1 MFYTNE
7 DLALKKEDKS
17 PDYIYLPNITK
28 DLCIDEK
35 FENFIKGSGSY
46 NRKNDFE
53 ETVSLAVVDDDVFN
67 NSIFELNSNKEKE
80 EEEDYKHYYHSST
93 TTENPP
99 SKTESQKVPLF
110 PKRDDPD
117 AQPNGNPN
125 FRNNIRNKEKQP
137 RYKNNDNVRRI
148 IKRRFFNTYLKDAL
162 NKKLKKLGYKELF
175 RYFPQKLVGEITKK
189 KNKELMNM
197 TLFQIIEKNDSYI
210 KKDLINFEYNLE
222 IIKKIKTDEKAEIYF
237 ILNKKFSEIFEE
249 YVNSDAFKEEIVRL
263 NSKHKNEEFY
273 LQRYEYLAK
282 NFVRFYSQ

>member
-7 DLALKKEDKS
+7 DLALKKEDIS
-17 PDYIYLPNITK
+17 PDYIHLSHIIE

-35 FENFIKGSGSY
+35 IKNYIKGSGSY
-46 NRKNDFE
+46 NQENDFE
-53 ETVSLAVVDDDVFN
+53 ESVSGAVVDDDVFN

-99 SKTESQKVPLF
+99 SKTESQKVHLF
-110 PKRDDPD
+110 KKRDNPD
-117 AQPNGNPN
+117 DKPNANSN
-125 FRNNIRNKEKQP
+125 FRNNKRYREKQP

>member
-28 DLCIDEK
+28 DLCIDEIIK
-35 FENFIKGSGSY
+35 NFIKGSGSY

-53 ETVSLAVVDDDVFN
+53 ESVSGAVVDDDVFN

-93 TTENPP
+93 TIEN
-99 SKTESQKVPLF
+99 STLKNESQKVNLF
-110 PKRDDPD
+110 KKSDETDDK
-117 AQPNGNPN
+117 PNGNPN

-189 KNKELMNM
+189 LMNM

-222 IIKKIKTDEKAEIYF
+222 IIKKIKTDEKTEVYF

-249 YVNSDAFKEEIVRL
+249 YVNSDEFKEEIVRL

>member
-17 PDYIYLPNITK
+17 PDYIYLPHITK

-35 FENFIKGSGSY
+35 IENFIKGSGSY
-46 NRKNDFE
+46 NQENDFE
-53 ETVSLAVVDDDVFN
+53 ESISNTIINNNIFN
-67 NSIFELNSNKEKE
+67 NNLFELNSNKEKE

-93 TTENPP
+93 TIENSP
-99 SKTESQKVPLF
+99 VLLF
-110 PKRDDPD
+110 KKRDNPD
-117 AQPNGNPN
+117 DKPNGNSN
-125 FRNNIRNKEKQP
+125 FRNNKRYREKQP
-137 RYKNNDNVRRI
+137 RYTNNDNVRRI

-197 TLFQIIEKNDSYI
+197 TLFQILEKNDSYI

-222 IIKKIKTDEKAEIYF
+222 IIKKIKTDEKTEVYF
-237 ILNKKFSEIFEE
+237 ILNKKFSEVFEE
-249 YVNSDAFKEEIVRL
+249 YINSDAFKEEIVRL

-273 LQRYEYLAK
+273 LQRCEYLAK

>member
-17 PDYIYLPNITK
+17 PDYIYLPYLPNITK

-35 FENFIKGSGSY
+35 IKKYIKGSGSY
-46 NRKNDFE
+46 NQENDFVE
-53 ETVSLAVVDDDVFN
+53 SISNTILDNIFN
-67 NSIFELNSNKEKE
+67 NNLFELNSNEEKE
-80 EEEDYKHYYHSST
+80 EEDFKHT
-93 TTENPP
+93 IENSPL
-99 SKTESQKVPLF
+99 KKESQKVLLF

-117 AQPNGNPN
+117 DKPNGNPN
-125 FRNNIRNKEKQP
+125 FRNNKRYREKQP

-222 IIKKIKTDEKAEIYF
+222 IIKKIKTDEKTEVYF

>member
-35 FENFIKGSGSY
+35 IKNYIKGSGSY
-46 NRKNDFE
+46 NQENDFDE
-53 ETVSLAVVDDDVFN
+53 SVSGAVVDDDVFN
-67 NSIFELNSNKEKE
+67 NSIFELNSNEEK
-80 EEEDYKHYYHSST
+80 EEEDYKHYYRKT
-93 TTENPP
+93 T
-99 SKTESQKVPLF
+99 
-110 PKRDDPD
+110 
-117 AQPNGNPN
+117 
-125 FRNNIRNKEKQP
+125 

-282 NFVRFYSQ
+282 NFVRFY

>member
-35 FENFIKGSGSY
+35 IENFIKGSGSY
-46 NRKNDFE
+46 NQENDFE
-53 ETVSLAVVDDDVFN
+53 ESLSDAVVDNIFN
-67 NSIFELNSNKEKE
+67 NNIFKINSNKEKE

-93 TTENPP
+93 TIEN
-99 SKTESQKVPLF
+99 STLKNESQKVNLF
-110 PKRDDPD
+110 KKSDETDDK
-117 AQPNGNPN
+117 PNGNPN

-210 KKDLINFEYNLE
+210 NKDLINFEYNLE
-222 IIKKIKTDEKAEIYF
+222 IIKKIKTDEKTEVYF

-249 YVNSDAFKEEIVRL
+249 YVNSDEFKEEIVRL